1 MSKRSVVLTG
11 CSDGGMGSALARA
24 LHEAGFRVIATA
36 RNPDKLSE
44 VKERGI
50 ETVFLDVQSEE
61 SLHAA
66 VAEVSSLTGGSL
78 DALINNAGVGYS
90 MPLSDASISKSK
102 NLFDVNVWG
111 LLATTQ
117 AFLPLLL
124 QSEKGALVAN
134 NTSIDSVT
142 PAPFQG
148 IYNASKAAAAMISNN
163 LRLELSSFGIRV
175 IELKTGGV
183 KTNFFTNANAKSEPQ
198 LPPNSI
204 YSPARAAIEKSMRG
218 EQFEVTGVDRHEWAK
233 AVARDLSKSS
243 PPLNIWRGE
252 AAFAVWVGTF
262 LPATAYDG
270 MLKKL
275 MGQSELEK
283 EVRKQGKEKIIADSG
298 FIPKAL
304 RRSE

>member
-1 MSKRSVVLTG
+1 
-11 CSDGGMGSALARA
+11 MGSALAIA
-24 LHEAGFRVIATA
+24 MHEAGFRVIATA
-36 RNPDKLSE
+36 RNSHKLSE
-44 VKERGI
+44 VKEHGI
-50 ETVFLDVQSEE
+50 EAVVLDVQSWE
-61 SLHAA
+61 SLQAA
-66 VAEVSSLTGGSL
+66 VVEVASLTGGSL
-78 DALINNAGVGYS
+78 DVLINNAGVGYS
-90 MPLSDASISKSK
+90 MPLSDASISSSK
-102 NLFDVNVWG
+102 ELFDTNVWG

-124 QSEKGALVAN
+124 QSKKGALIAN

-148 IYNASKAAAAMISNN
+148 IYNSSKAAAAMISNN

-183 KTNFFTNANAKSEPQ
+183 KTNFFVNANTKSEPK
-198 LPPNSI
+198 LPSNSL
-204 YSPARAAIEKSMRG
+204 YTSARAAVEKAMRG
-218 EQFEVTGVDRHEWAK
+218 VQFEATGVDRHEWAK
-233 AVARDLSKSS
+233 AVAQDLSKST
-243 PPLNIWRGE
+243 PPLNIWKGE

-262 LPATAYDG
+262 LPTTAFDG

-283 EVRKQGKEKIIADSG
+283 EVRKHGKEKIVADSG

-304 RRSE
+304 LRSE